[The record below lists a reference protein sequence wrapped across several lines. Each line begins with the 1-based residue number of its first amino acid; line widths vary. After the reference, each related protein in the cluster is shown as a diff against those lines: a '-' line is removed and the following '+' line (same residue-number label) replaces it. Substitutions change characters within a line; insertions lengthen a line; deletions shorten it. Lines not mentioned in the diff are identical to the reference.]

1 MNHVCGRLQLAA
13 PASGR
18 EKVNARAMPL
28 ELRVSPSVQRALDDN
43 RPVVALESTLI
54 THGLPYPLNV
64 ETALAMEAAARNAGA
79 VPATIAVLKGKITL
93 GISEAQIEALA
104 QAPAGCVRKCSRRDL
119 PIAIALKQDGA
130 TTVACTMIIAEMAG
144 IKVFATGGIGGVH
157 RGQPHDVSADLL
169 EFGRTP
175 VAVVSSGAKS
185 ILDLPLTLEVLET
198 QGVPVLGYRTDNLP
212 AFYSGHTDLPVDQ
225 RVDTPDGAAA
235 IISAIDALR
244 ARHGILIAVPVPPEH
259 ELSAAAAENAIARA
273 TQEAEAAGIGGKD
286 ITPFVLGRV
295 AELTQGASRKA
306 NIALLVNNARV
317 AGEIAAALCRG

>member
-1 MNHVCGRLQLAA
+1 MPLQLQ
-13 PASGR
+13 
-18 EKVNARAMPL
+18 
-28 ELRVSPSVQRALDDN
+28 VSPSVQKALDAGQ
-43 RPVVALESTLI
+43 PVVALESTLI

-64 ETALAMEAAARNAGA
+64 ETALAMEAAARDAGA
-79 VPATIAVLKGKITL
+79 VPATIAVLKGEISV
-93 GISEAQIEALA
+93 GISQEQIEALA
-104 QAPAGCVRKCSRRDL
+104 QSPAGSVRKCSRRDL
-119 PIAIALKQDGA
+119 PIVVALKQDGA
-130 TTVACTMIIAEMAG
+130 TTVACTMIIAEMVG

-169 EFGRTP
+169 EFGRTR

-212 AFYSGHTDLPVDQ
+212 AFYSAHTDLPVDQ
-225 RVDTPDGAAA
+225 RVDTAAEAAA
-235 IISAIDALR
+235 IIRAADALG
-244 ARHGILIAVPVPPEH
+244 ARHGILIAAPVPAEH
-259 ELSAAAAENAIARA
+259 ELSTAVAEEAIAKA

-295 AELTQGASRKA
+295 AELTQGASRHA

-317 AGEIAAALCRG
+317 AGDIAVALCRD